1 MRLSLLI
8 FLFGL
13 STYAQTVSL
22 EGVNIIDVLS
32 GTIKENQNILLNGE
46 HIESIDSTPFV
57 NAQKRID
64 LKGKYVIPGL
74 WDMHVHLTNLGSS
87 SFPMFVFNGVTGVRD
102 MGGDWNK
109 LKTWKSQKNSN
120 WPEIYS
126 PGPILESK
134 SFYQLVQTIM
144 GPEFTK
150 TRIPIDSETDAK
162 MAVDSLYREGI
173 RFIKVRTIKDKETFS
188 FITRA
193 CKEKGMK
200 LVGHIEPNLDLVYAL
215 ESGLFSVEHAL
226 FFQVL
231 KASPSKRDSIIQAFK
246 RNSPFFTPTLIATK
260 ATRLVDFRTKDSL
273 PAAASEFVSPEL
285 DENWRVFDAIKV
297 LESPM
302 EWDSLY
308 TVFNNFSKKILNPST
323 LLAGTDL
330 GVPGLLPGSSLH
342 MELELLVNELG
353 ISNLNAIQAATI
365 NPCKALG
372 ITSKYGSISEGKIAS
387 ILILNKNPLLDISHL
402 KNIHLVINRGETI
415 DKKMTLQLEKGIKEE
430 IKLHKKEYQ
439 NNILTHLKVALKR
452 MGVN

>member
-1 MRLSLLI
+1 MRLSFLI
-8 FLFGL
+8 ILVGIN
-13 STYAQTVSL
+13 TYSQTVSL

-32 GTIKENQNILLNGE
+32 GTINENQNILLNGE
-46 HIESIDSTPFV
+46 YIESIGSKPFV
-57 NAQKRID
+57 NARKRIN
-64 LKGKYVIPGL
+64 LRGKYMIPGL

-87 SFPMFVFNGVTGVRD
+87 SFPLFVINGVTGVRD

-109 LKTWKSQKNSN
+109 LKTWQTQNSSN
-120 WPEIYS
+120 WPVIYS

-134 SFYQLVQTIM
+134 AFYQLVQTLM
-144 GPEFTK
+144 GPEFVK
-150 TRIPIDSETDAK
+150 SRIPIDSEVDINKAI
-162 MAVDSLYREGI
+162 DSLYIEGI
-173 RFIKVRTIKDKETFS
+173 RFIKVRTVKDKATLS
-188 FITRA
+188 AITKA
-193 CKEKGMK
+193 CKVKGMR
-200 LVGHIEPNLDLVYAL
+200 LVGHIEPNLDIVHAL

-260 ATRLVDFRTKDSL
+260 ATRLVDFRIKDSL

-285 DENWRVFDAIKV
+285 DENWRVFDAIKA

-302 EWDSLY
+302 QWDSLY

-342 MELELLVNELG
+342 MELELMVNELG
-353 ISNLNAIQAATI
+353 ISNLNAIRAATI

-402 KNIHLVINRGETI
+402 KNIHIVINRGETI
-415 DKKMTLQLEKGIKEE
+415 DKKMTLQLEKGIKKE
-430 IKLHKKEYQ
+430 IKVHKKEYQ
-439 NNILTHLKVALKR
+439 NNILIHLKDALKR

>member
-1 MRLSLLI
+1 M
-8 FLFGL
+8 
-13 STYAQTVSL
+13 
-22 EGVNIIDVLS
+22 
-32 GTIKENQNILLNGE
+32 
-46 HIESIDSTPFV
+46 
-57 NAQKRID
+57 
-64 LKGKYVIPGL
+64 
-74 WDMHVHLTNLGSS
+74 
-87 SFPMFVFNGVTGVRD
+87 
-102 MGGDWNK
+102 
-109 LKTWKSQKNSN
+109 
-120 WPEIYS
+120 
-126 PGPILESK
+126 
-134 SFYQLVQTIM
+134 
-144 GPEFTK
+144 
-150 TRIPIDSETDAK
+150 
-162 MAVDSLYREGI
+162 
-173 RFIKVRTIKDKETFS
+173 
-188 FITRA
+188 
-193 CKEKGMK
+193 
-200 LVGHIEPNLDLVYAL
+200 
-215 ESGLFSVEHAL
+215 
-226 FFQVL
+226 
-231 KASPSKRDSIIQAFK
+231 
-246 RNSPFFTPTLIATK
+246 
-260 ATRLVDFRTKDSL
+260 
-273 PAAASEFVSPEL
+273 SPEL

-353 ISNLNAIQAATI
+353 ISNLNAIQSATI

-430 IKLHKKEYQ
+430 IKVQKKEYQ